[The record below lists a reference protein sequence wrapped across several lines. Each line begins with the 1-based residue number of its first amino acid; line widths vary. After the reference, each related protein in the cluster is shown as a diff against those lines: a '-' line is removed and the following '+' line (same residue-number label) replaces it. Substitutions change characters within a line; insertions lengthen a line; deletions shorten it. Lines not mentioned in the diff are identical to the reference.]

1 VQRLKHW
8 LLAVAFIGGSA
19 DAAPPPPSASTGFDP
34 LAFFAGRTHGD
45 GCLKV
50 LLSRC
55 RKVTVEGSGKA
66 GTDGSLI
73 IDQDVTEGSKP
84 TRHRQWTL
92 KQISPGVFIGVLSD
106 ASGPVRAVSYPDRL
120 EIAFGMKGGL
130 RARQVLKLDPS
141 GRVAS
146 NHLSIR
152 KLGIV
157 VATLDETIS
166 KLD

>member
-1 VQRLKHW
+1 MR
-8 LLAVAFIGGSA
+8 
-19 DAAPPPPSASTGFDP
+19 FDP

-50 LLSRC
+50 LFSRC
-55 RKVTVEGSGKA
+55 RKVTVEGSGRA
-66 GTDGSLI
+66 DHDGSLI

-92 KQISPGVFIGVLSD
+92 EQTAPGVFVGELSD
-106 ASGPVRAVSYPDRL
+106 ASGPVRAVAFPDRL
-120 EIAFGMKGGL
+120 EVSFAMKGGL

-152 KLGIV
+152 KFGIV
-157 VATLDETIS
+157 VATLDEKIS